1 MPVRDKKSS
10 FCSPLQTEQLEKGV
24 GEQEVLEPGGR
35 GAVVSLPLESTPVEE
50 LSARF
55 GSSMA
60 IRRWQVMACD
70 TQEAEQ

>member
-24 GEQEVLEPGGR
+24 GEQRPGGR
-35 GAVVSLPLESTPVEE
+35 GAVVSLPLESIPVEE

-55 GSSMA
+55 GSSRA